1 MNFFQV
7 SFNLRLM
14 VLIVVICAIMYLSRR
29 ELLQILG
36 I

>member
-1 MNFFQV
+1 MNFLQD

-14 VLIVVICAIMYLSRR
+14 VLILVICAIMYFSRR

>member
-1 MNFFQV
+1 MNLQD
-7 SFNLRLM
+7 SCNLRLM
-14 VLIVVICAIMYLSRR
+14 VLILVICAIMYFSRR

>member
-1 MNFFQV
+1 MNFLQD
-7 SFNLRLM
+7 SFRLRLM
-14 VLIVVICAIMYLSRR
+14 VLILVICAIIYFSRR